1 MQKSA
6 TLTRRPAPDRLTP
19 ALCLVTALALLIGLG
34 LSLTA
39 PLDVNQG
46 SLVRLMFVHVPTAW
60 LSYLAYGGTGL
71 FGLLYLVT
79 RQRRFDRLAQ
89 ASGEIGVLFTV
100 ATIVGGMLWAKPTWG
115 TYWVWDARLTT
126 TALSL
131 VVYGAYLLVRGL
143 IDDPERRA
151 RVSAVIGVVGTLYIP
166 VNYMA
171 VEWWRGVH
179 QTQTLKLLGGVS
191 FKGAP
196 IYGVVLLVM
205 TVAFT
210 LLYFTLL
217 RLRGILAA
225 QEAEREEREF
235 GMNSEL
241 PGEFAPMKV
250 SPLASEVR
258 RG

>member
-1 MQKSA
+1 MLKTAPRS
-6 TLTRRPAPDRLTP
+6 TPDRLTP
-19 ALCLVTALALLIGLG
+19 ALCIVTALSLLAGLW
-34 LSLTA
+34 LSLSA
-39 PLDVNQG
+39 PADVNQG
-46 SLVRLMFVHVPTAW
+46 LLVRLMFVHVPTAW

-71 FGLLYLVT
+71 FGLLYLIT
-79 RQRRFDRLAQ
+79 RQRRFDRLAH

-151 RVSAVIGVVGTLYIP
+151 RVSAVIGVVGTLYVP

-179 QTQTLKLLGGVS
+179 QTQTLKLLGGLNWA
-191 FKGAP
+191 GAP
-196 IYGVVLLVM
+196 VYGVALTVM

-210 LLYFTLL
+210 LLYVMLL

-225 QEAEREEREF
+225 LDEAREEREF
-235 GMNSEL
+235 EL
-241 PGEFAPMKV
+241 PGEAPAAV
-250 SPLASEVR
+250 LNAEVR

>member
-1 MQKSA
+1 MKRDLITPLLGGT
-6 TLTRRPAPDRLTP
+6 TLI
-19 ALCLVTALALLIGLG
+19 ALVAAVILG
-34 LSLTA
+34 LSA

-46 SLVRLMFVHVPTAW
+46 SLVRLMFVHVPSAW

-71 FGLLYLVT
+71 FGLLYLI
-79 RQRRFDRLAQ
+79 RRERRWDRLAMSS
-89 ASGEIGVLFTV
+89 AEIGVLFTV

-131 VVYGAYLLVRGL
+131 VVYGAYLLIRTL

-151 RVSAVIGVVGTLYIP
+151 RVSAVVGLVGTLYVP

-179 QTQTLKLLGGVS
+179 QTQTLKLLGKVR
-191 FKGAP
+191 FDAAP
-196 IYGVVLLVM
+196 IYGWVLLVA
-205 TVAFT
+205 TLAFT
-210 LLYFTLL
+210 LLYLYLL
-217 RLRGILAA
+217 RVRGVLAA
-225 QEAEREEREF
+225 REEAREELEL
-235 GMNSEL
+235 NSEL
-241 PGEFAPMKV
+241 GSI
-250 SPLASEVR
+250 SPVGVA

>member
-1 MQKSA
+1 MQNIRNK
-6 TLTRRPAPDRLTP
+6 PDRATP
-19 ALCLVTALALLIGLG
+19 ALGIVTALLLLAGLW

-39 PLDVNQG
+39 PLDANQG
-46 SLVRLMFVHVPTAW
+46 ALVRLMFVHVPTAW
-60 LSYLAYGGTGL
+60 LSYLAYAGTGL
-71 FGLLYLVT
+71 FGLLYLIK
-79 RQRRFDRLAQ
+79 REGRYDRLAMSS
-89 ASGEIGVLFTV
+89 AEIGVLFTV

-131 VVYGAYLLVRGL
+131 VVYGAYLLIRGL

-179 QTQTLKLLGGVS
+179 QTQTLKLLGGIR
-191 FKGAP
+191 FEGAP
-196 IYGVVLLVM
+196 VYGIALLVM
-205 TVAFT
+205 TAAFT
-210 LLYFTLL
+210 LLYFFLL

-225 QEAEREEREF
+225 RQERREEREF
-235 GMNSEL
+235 EL
-241 PGEFAPMKV
+241 STDSASFGKLNGE
-250 SPLASEVR
+250 LGEVR